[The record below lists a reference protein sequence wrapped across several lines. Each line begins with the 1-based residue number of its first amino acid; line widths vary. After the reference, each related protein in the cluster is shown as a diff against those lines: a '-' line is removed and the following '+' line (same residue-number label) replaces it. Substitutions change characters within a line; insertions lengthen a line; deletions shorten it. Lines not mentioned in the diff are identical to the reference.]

1 MSIWVEIVFGL
12 ILLSTIVL
20 VIAENKHPVK
30 TLAWLMVLVFLP
42 VVGLVIYFL
51 FGIDKNHRR
60 LVSDVDLRRLK
71 SHTESL
77 YEEEICES
85 PSKDQKDLMN
95 LLRSANM
102 AFP

>member
-1 MSIWVEIVFGL
+1 MSIWVEIVFVL

-51 FGIDKNHRR
+51 FGIDKKHRR
-60 LVSDVDLRRLK
+60 VFMGTRYVSLHPRTRR
-71 SHTESL
+71 
-77 YEEEICES
+77 I
-85 PSKDQKDLMN
+85 
-95 LLRSANM
+95 
-102 AFP
+102 

>member
-1 MSIWVEIVFGL
+1 MSIWVEIVFVL

-51 FGIDKNHRR
+51 LELTR
-60 LVSDVDLRRLK
+60 S
-71 SHTESL
+71 TEDWCPTS
-77 YEEEICES
+77 I
-85 PSKDQKDLMN
+85 
-95 LLRSANM
+95 SA
-102 AFP
+102 A

>member
-51 FGIDKNHRR
+51 FGI
-60 LVSDVDLRRLK
+60 
-71 SHTESL
+71 
-77 YEEEICES
+77 
-85 PSKDQKDLMN
+85 
-95 LLRSANM
+95 
-102 AFP
+102 

>member
-1 MSIWVEIVFGL
+1 MSIWVVEIVFVL

-51 FGIDKNHRR
+51 LELTR
-60 LVSDVDLRRLK
+60 S
-71 SHTESL
+71 TEDWCLTS
-77 YEEEICES
+77 I
-85 PSKDQKDLMN
+85 
-95 LLRSANM
+95 SA
-102 AFP
+102 A

>member
-42 VVGLVIYFL
+42 VVGLVLYFL
-51 FGIDKNHRR
+51 FGIDHLLN
-60 LVSDVDLRRLK
+60 LVCLNGQLFVASYLIQ
-71 SHTESL
+71 EM
-77 YEEEICES
+77 Y
-85 PSKDQKDLMN
+85 
-95 LLRSANM
+95 
-102 AFP
+102 F

>member
-77 YEEEICES
+77 MRVSIQGPEGFDE
-85 PSKDQKDLMN
+85 PSSFRQYGLSF
-95 LLRSANM
+95 RR
-102 AFP
+102 